1 MTSLFRYNLLLAVG
15 WCALLGELSVP
26 NLVVG
31 FLVGFLA
38 LSISGPMFRGTRG
51 YFTSF
56 LRYGRLAL
64 YFAVEFFVSSMLV
77 TWDVLTPKHKSTPA
91 IVAIPLDLEHP
102 LQITTLANL
111 VSLTP
116 GTLSLDV
123 SPDRKTLYVHAM
135 FVRDPEETRRAIKNG
150 LERLVKEAMR

>member
-38 LSISGPMFRGTRG
+38 LSISGPMFRRTR

-64 YFAVEFFVSSMLV
+64 YFAVEFFRSSMLV
-77 TWDVLTPKHKSTPA
+77 AWDVLTPKHKSRPA

-111 VSLTP
+111 LSLTP

-135 FVRDPEETRRAIKNG
+135 FVRDPEETRLAIKNG

>member
-15 WCALLGELSVP
+15 WCALLGELSLP

-31 FLVGFLA
+31 FLVGCLA
-38 LSISGPMFRGTRG
+38 LSISGPMFRGTG

-64 YFAVEFFVSSMLV
+64 YFAKEFFVSSMLV
-77 TWDVLTPKHKSTPA
+77 TWDVLTPRHRATPA

-123 SPDRKTLYVHAM
+123 SSDRKTLYVHAM
-135 FVRDPEETRRAIKNG
+135 FVRDPEETRRTIKNG